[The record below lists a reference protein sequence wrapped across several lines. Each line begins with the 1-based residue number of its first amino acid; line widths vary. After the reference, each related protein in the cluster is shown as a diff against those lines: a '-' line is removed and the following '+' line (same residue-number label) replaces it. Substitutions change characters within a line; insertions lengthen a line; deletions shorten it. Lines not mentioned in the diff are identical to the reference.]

1 MSIFPCMGVCTRP
14 CSGRRAVAVLR
25 EASKPNHLSIH
36 TGFDSLD
43 GRARGRS
50 APPGCARASPHP
62 PAGVPPPPYE
72 ILYEIRTVRRERVL
86 GTCVIR
92 IDQEWRSRTAS
103 RCTSERVPRR
113 SSLADRR
120 PHTGPRQHTCERVHL
135 HPHPLTR
142 DSFRRGER
150 GVGVHSGRKT
160 GDGPTDHGN
169 PDRPENARH
178 HREQRQICSGHGGSG
193 TPTTA
198 VV

>member
-1 MSIFPCMGVCTRP
+1 MGVCTRP

-62 PAGVPPPPYE
+62 PAGVPPP
-72 ILYEIRTVRRERVL
+72 RTKYCTKFVQYAGSEYSVLVL
-86 GTCVIR
+86 G
-92 IDQEWRSRTAS
+92 QEWRSRTAS

-178 HREQRQICSGHGGSG
+178 HREQRQICSGHGGSS

-198 VV
+198 AV